1 MTELRA
7 VGDGEVLRVALFS
20 QVLDKDREDRETST
34 VGGENL
40 GGFCFEQA
48 D

>member
-1 MTELRA
+1 M
-7 VGDGEVLRVALFS
+7 LRVALFS

-40 GGFCFEQA
+40 GGFCFERVE
-48 D
+48 